1 MRLFKHRIFDQW
13 AESNNITDNSLKKAI
28 EEIQKGLYEANLGGG
43 LYKKRI
49 AMPGQGKR
57 GSYRTILA
65 FKKGDKAF
73 FIYGFAK
80 NDRDNIDQR
89 EQRIYRQLAK
99 DLLNMDESAIKK
111 MIKNGKL
118 FEVK

>member
-1 MRLFKHRIFDQW
+1 
-13 AESNNITDNSLKKAI
+13 
-28 EEIQKGLYEANLGGG
+28 
-43 LYKKRI
+43 
-49 AMPGQGKR
+49 MPGQGKR

-65 FKKGDKAF
+65 FKNGEKAF

-80 NDRDNIDQR
+80 NDRDNIDPK

-99 DLLNMDESAIKK
+99 DLLNMDENTIKK